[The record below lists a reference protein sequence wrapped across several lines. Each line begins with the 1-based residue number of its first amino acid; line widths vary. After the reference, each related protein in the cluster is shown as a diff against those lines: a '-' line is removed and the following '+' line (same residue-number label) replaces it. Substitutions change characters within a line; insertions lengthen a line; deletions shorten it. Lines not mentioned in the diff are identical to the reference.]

1 MGRTTI
7 QVSDELADELH
18 DRKGRGE
25 SYEDVI
31 WELIHRGDADDVED
45 DQEPSETWPPEEQEP
60 EPPRP
65 TDGAESGVEA
75 FLSEVEFPSSKPH
88 EECVEAVRAAYEYL
102 QVNGKGTMREFV
114 QEVMPEHPVGY
125 DVPELEPGER
135 YRGAWWR
142 RVVKPG
148 LEAQPDVEKPGA
160 GGSEWT
166 YTGE

>member
-18 DRKGRGE
+18 GRKDRGE

-31 WELIHRGDADDVED
+31 WELIERAETGSSEKSEEDEPAAVLREEGFEEPSPDDGLEALLDDVD
-45 DQEPSETWPPEEQEP
+45 F
-60 EPPRP
+60 P
-65 TDGAESGVEA
+65 TTKNRA
-75 FLSEVEFPSSKPH
+75 
-88 EECVEAVRAAYEYL
+88 ECVEAVRATYEYL
-102 QVNGKGTMREFV
+102 QANGSATMRELV

-125 DVPELEPGER
+125 DVPELEAGER

-142 RVVKPG
+142 RVVKPS
-148 LEAQPDVEKPGA
+148 LEALPDVEKPGA

-166 YTGE
+166 YTG